1 MNYYYHTTNQER
13 IDNYLFKMVN
23 KPVLRELTPDYFEWM
38 LNNYQLRTDNYV
50 YDNDIYIDFTQENL
64 DRRVYHI
71 RLSNVEF
78 KGKNFCLDNAIINIL
93 IESTPIFKPVH
104 LNKKNNYNF
113 ISIIEKFLE
122 NHGAK

>member
-1 MNYYYHTTNQER
+1 MNYYHTTNQER

-64 DRRVYHI
+64 DRRGYYI

>member
-38 LNNYQLRTDNYV
+38 LNNYQLRTNNYV
-50 YDNDIYIDFTQENL
+50 YDNDMYIDFTQENL

>member
-1 MNYYYHTTNQER
+1 
-13 IDNYLFKMVN
+13 MVN

-38 LNNYQLRTDNYV
+38 LNNYQLRTNNYV
-50 YDNDIYIDFTQENL
+50 YYNDIYIDFTQENL